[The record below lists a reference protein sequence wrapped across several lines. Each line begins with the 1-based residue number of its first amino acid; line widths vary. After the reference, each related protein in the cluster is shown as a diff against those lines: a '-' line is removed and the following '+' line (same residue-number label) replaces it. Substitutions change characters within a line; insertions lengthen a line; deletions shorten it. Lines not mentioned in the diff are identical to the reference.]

1 MPVALLCTHASLDQE
16 LGHTLLWRGDVE
28 RVLAAKPEEAR
39 MMAVAA
45 KPDLVLVDRD
55 LPWCERFV
63 LGLREDP
70 ATRGLSIA
78 VLARGDLD
86 PAEVALL
93 EAGANAILR
102 VPPGDD
108 WDRRLHDLLSVPARR
123 DARFA
128 VRFDVEARGGPSEV
142 AVHGT
147 AVNLSARGLLLE
159 SPVPL
164 RIGDDLA
171 MGLALPEPWGTV
183 SGPGSVVREAGP
195 GRYGVALGALEV
207 PARQVI
213 EAFVRSLGAGGAAS
227 GI

>member
-1 MPVALLCTHASLDQE
+1 MPVALLCTHAVLEPE
-16 LGHTLLWRGDVE
+16 LGHTLLWRGDIE
-28 RVLAAKPEEAR
+28 RVVAAKPEEAR
-39 MMAVAA
+39 LMAVAA
-45 KPDLVLVDRD
+45 KPDLVIVDRD

-63 LGLREDP
+63 TGLREDP

-108 WDRRLHDLLSVPARR
+108 WDQRLHDLLNVPARQ
-123 DARFA
+123 DARFS
-128 VRFDVEARGGPSEV
+128 VRFDVETFSGPSE
-142 AVHGT
+142 T
-147 AVNLSARGLLLE
+147 AVPGEALNLSVRGLLLE

-164 RIGDDLA
+164 RIGDDLTLSLLLPEEW
-171 MGLALPEPWGTV
+171 GLAT
-183 SGPGSVVREAGP
+183 GPGRVVREAGP
-195 GRYGVALGALEV
+195 GRYGIALLALEA
-207 PARQVI
+207 PAREKV
-213 EAFVRSLGAGGAAS
+213 EAFVKSLSGDGLAS

>member
-1 MPVALLCTHASLDQE
+1 MPVALLCSHASLDQE

-28 RVLAAKPEEAR
+28 RVLVAKPEEAR

-63 LGLREDP
+63 NSLREDP

-78 VLARGDLD
+78 VLARGDMD
-86 PAEVALL
+86 PAEVGLL

-108 WDRRLHDLLSVPARR
+108 WDQRLHDLLHVPARR
-123 DARFA
+123 DVRFG
-128 VRFDVEARGGPSEV
+128 VQFDVEATYGASEV

-164 RIGDDLA
+164 RLGDDLA
-171 MGLALPEPWGTV
+171 LSLGLPDPWGTV
-183 SGPGSVVREAGP
+183 AVPGRVVREAGP

-213 EAFVRSLGAGGAAS
+213 EAFVKSLADGAGAS